1 MINITVTVD
10 NWNIVYLSP
19 STGDPQTAILM
30 LRLIH
35 PRGGNS
41 EMLPL
46 VVSVK
51 IEVFPDKK
59 TVNFTT
65 RQITLPSFI
74 EFCHSEYL
82 CVSNALTLLIH
93 NLIS

>member
-1 MINITVTVD
+1 MPQEYFQVINVTVTVD

-35 PRGGNS
+35 SGNGNS

-46 VVSVK
+46 VVSV
-51 IEVFPDKK
+51 
-59 TVNFTT
+59 
-65 RQITLPSFI
+65 
-74 EFCHSEYL
+74 
-82 CVSNALTLLIH
+82 
-93 NLIS
+93 

>member
-1 MINITVTVD
+1 M
-10 NWNIVYLSP
+10 
-19 STGDPQTAILM
+19 
-30 LRLIH
+30 
-35 PRGGNS
+35 
-41 EMLPL
+41 
-46 VVSVK
+46 K

-74 EFCHSEYL
+74 EFCYSTYL

>member
-46 VVSVK
+46 VYSQCLMK
-51 IEVFPDKK
+51 IEVFHDKK
-59 TVNFTT
+59 NLSTLLLAKLLC
-65 RQITLPSFI
+65 LPS
-74 EFCHSEYL
+74 
-82 CVSNALTLLIH
+82 
-93 NLIS
+93 